1 MNSTPVNRENST
13 AIRFDLPYG
22 ETVDLT
28 VYTISGQK
36 VATLARGTRA
46 AGYHQVF
53 WDGRD
58 EAGAELASGVYLY
71 SLQVGDQLETRK
83 MLLLC

>member
-28 VYTISGQK
+28 VYTIFGQK
-36 VATLARGTRA
+36 VATLVQGSRA

-58 EAGAELASGVYLY
+58 EAGAALASGVYLY